1 LIYKTR
7 HALAFQVFNV
17 LSNQHQILCGAPR
30 DGSRPAL
37 QLFIAYSKHNLWL
50 PVNPDNSVLPYYFYT
65 PQLFGYLNYG
75 FEGQIS
81 VATSFNLNKGLIKT
95 RS

>member
-1 LIYKTR
+1 
-7 HALAFQVFNV
+7 
-17 LSNQHQILCGAPR
+17 
-30 DGSRPAL
+30 
-37 QLFIAYSKHNLWL
+37 LFIAYSKHNLWL

-81 VATSFNLNKGLIKT
+81 VATSFNSNKGLIKT
-95 RS
+95 SS